1 MKLIRLVAAIGA
13 AIIASSLQAQ
23 TVITD
28 GDFTNFSFGSHGT
41 GVATATVVRE
51 AAGGNPGARL
61 NITTIT
67 TFTDV
72 AFGTAIKND
81 FSTNVPLAG
90 TSFTL
95 SLDVLSGAGGFG
107 QGQAIELLVEQ
118 NGTVYATPLGITGF
132 PRNFDTVTFI
142 GVFNAA
148 SFTRVIGAG
157 PLTPAFNGSV
167 TTRFG
172 FAGGNLNSLTLTQYY
187 DNFRLVIAA
196 VAAPPLPTA
205 PIPTL
210 STWGTIILAGL
221 MAFVAFVALGRMV

>member
-1 MKLIRLVAAIGA
+1 MRFVRLATAISAALVAV
-13 AIIASSLQAQ
+13 SLQAQ

-28 GDFTNFSFGSHGT
+28 GDFTNFSFGSHGN

-67 TFTDV
+67 TFTDT
-72 AFGTAIKND
+72 AFGTAVKND
-81 FSTNVPLAG
+81 FTTNASLAG

-132 PRNFDTVTFI
+132 PRNFDTVTFN
-142 GVFNAA
+142 GVFNAG
-148 SFTRVIGAG
+148 SFTRVIGGG
-157 PLTPAFNGSV
+157 PLTPSFNGGV

-172 FAGGNLNSLTLTQYY
+172 FGGGNLNSLTLTQYY
-187 DNFRLVIAA
+187 DNFRLEINA
-196 VAAPPLPTA
+196 VTAPPGPVT
-205 PIPTL
+205 PVPTL
-210 STWGTIILAGL
+210 STWGMMTLALL
-221 MAFVAFVALGRMV
+221 MTAVAFIAIGRMV